1 MRKLLANS
9 RSGLNRLREILFK
22 GLFRARFRYDVFISY
37 NHQAKGYAVN
47 LKKQLADLDFAC
59 FIDQEESPPGLS
71 LDPTL
76 EKALSKSAVLVLLA
90 TERALT
96 RPYIALEFEK
106 FVATGRRI
114 IPINISD
121 ALTQNNEEA
130 LARTPWNIIKT
141 RKLIWIDEADE
152 AFAKEMPSPPI
163 ADGID
168 KLFKYTR
175 RNSRVRTEIIATAVL
190 VLLAAIGAGFVIKG
204 KAAEVSKQAGLAAV
218 AKKETE
224 KQQGI
229 ALEAGNEAKRQLEI
243 ARLAGEEAKRQGQLA
258 ETAKKEAGRQQEI
271 ARTATAEADKQ
282 LAIASA
288 AKAEAKRQ
296 QAIAEA
302 QLERSRHLLYD
313 SDMNLAQSAY
323 ETGDMGRVAQLLDA
337 HYRMPTPSNQTD
349 LRGFDWFYLWRLSN
363 NEQKRQEGYAGP
375 IAFSP
380 NGRTLAIEGGDHTV
394 KLRDTVTQEAKV
406 VPGLTGPLHAML
418 FSPDGRLLITDGED
432 QVIKVWD
439 LDANPPK
446 SIATLRGP
454 QPEPVTRAERRAAMT
469 KEPGIKDI
477 PAVFSGDGKTLAVW
491 SDDIVKLWDTA
502 VWQEQTPLK
511 LNLPSAINAVS
522 LSPDGKLVAIQHD
535 GLAEFWDLRGSVPKN
550 LEALKTEF
558 HTVASIVAFSPDSK
572 MLVTENTDNEVR
584 LWDLSTSTPRE
595 RALLE
600 KARWHLF
607 GAFSP
612 DGKRLILV
620 DYDGTAE
627 VWDTTTDKPGQA
639 KTLSVDLGKD
649 ANAYPAVTLS
659 PDGNMLAIDKG
670 NGTIKLLSLKMNDS
684 SQLAGELAT
693 LRIRGGGSVKFSPD
707 NNSLAA
713 LNQDGTMKVWDLGRG
728 KEIGLLKGHASSISD
743 FDFSPDGKTLL
754 AVSNDKT
761 LKTWDMT
768 ANLLSPVSYLVD
780 FYLLCEAISPNGK
793 SLAVGGS
800 EGVRLLETS
809 VVKDSMLL
817 KRTRADHVHAVAFSP
832 DGETLAIGGGSG
844 VKLWQ
849 ASKPAESPK
858 SLNGEE
864 GIVMAVTFS
873 SDGVLLA
880 AVYANGNVEI
890 WDRRN
895 LEAPKVMKVNPG
907 TYVAAFSLDHK
918 TLITA
923 ARDGNLRRWDIAGL
937 KELKTLATNI
947 RAVSLTPDGKT
958 ILALSAVGEVK
969 FWDTDKLAERQTI
982 DLNSSD
988 IGAVALSN
996 DGKVLATS
1004 GAGTVTLRDLS
1015 TGQVLASLNVP
1026 GDWHNF
1032 PVSSLA
1038 FSFDGKMLVAG
1049 TRAGLTF
1056 WYAATNEE
1064 VIGSQRIK
1072 G

>member
-1 MRKLLANS
+1 MPKPVQKV
-9 RSGLNRLREILFK
+9 RSMLNRLRDTLFK
-22 GLFRARFRYDVFISY
+22 GVFRARFRYDVFISY
-37 NHQAKGYAVN
+37 NHRAKGYAVN
-47 LKKQLADLDFAC
+47 LKKQLADLDFSC
-59 FIDQEESPPGLS
+59 FIDQEEAPPGSS

-96 RPYIALEFEK
+96 RPYIALEFQK
-106 FVATGRRI
+106 FVSTGRRI
-114 IPINISD
+114 IPINISG
-121 ALTQNNEEA
+121 ALTENDEDA
-130 LARTPWNIIKT
+130 LARTPWDIIKS

-152 AFAKEMPSPPI
+152 AFAKEIPSPPI

-175 RNSRVRTEIIATAVL
+175 RNSRVRTEIIGTAVL
-190 VLLAAIGAGFVIKG
+190 VLLLAVGAGFVIKG
-204 KAAEVSKQAGLAAV
+204 KAAEVSRQAGLADV
-218 AKKETE
+218 AKKDAE
-224 KQQGI
+224 KQLGI
-229 ALEAGNEAKRQLEI
+229 ATEAGKEAQKQLG
-243 ARLAGEEAKRQGQLA
+243 LAEVATSEAKRQGQIA
-258 ETAKKEAGRQQEI
+258 ETAKKEAEHQQEI

-282 LAIASA
+282 LAIANA
-288 AKAEAKRQ
+288 AKAEAERQ
-296 QAIAEA
+296 QAIANA
-302 QLERSRHLLYD
+302 QMVRSRHLLYD

-323 ETGDMGRVAQLLDA
+323 ETGDMDRVAQLLDA
-337 HYRMPTPSNQTD
+337 HFRVPANQAD

-375 IAFSP
+375 MAFSP
-380 NGRTLAIEGGDHTV
+380 NGRTLAFEGSDHTL
-394 KLRDTVTQEAKV
+394 KLQDTITHEDKV
-406 VPGLTGPLHAML
+406 VPGLTGPLHAVL
-418 FSPDGRLLITDGED
+418 FSPDAKFLITDGED

-446 SIATLRGP
+446 SIATLRES
-454 QPEPVTRAERRAAMT
+454 QPEPVTRAERRAAMRR
-469 KEPGIKDI
+469 EPGVKDI

-491 SDDIVKLWDTA
+491 SDDTVRLWDTA
-502 VWQEQTPLK
+502 VWREQTPPK
-511 LNLPSAINAVS
+511 LNLTAAINAVR
-522 LSPDGKLVAIQHD
+522 LSPDANIMVIGHGDRV
-535 GLAEFWDLRGSVPKN
+535 EFWDLRGGVPKE
-550 LEALKTEF
+550 LEALKKQGPN
-558 HTVASIVAFSPDSK
+558 VAAIIAFSPDSK
-572 MLVTENTDNEVR
+572 ALVTENEDHEVR
-584 LWDLSTSTPRE
+584 LWDLSTNIPRE

-627 VWDTTTDKPGQA
+627 LWDTTTDKPGQA

-670 NGTIKLLSLKMNDS
+670 NGTIKLLSLKLNDS

-693 LRIRGGGSVKFSPD
+693 LRIPGGGSVKFSPD

-713 LNQDGTMKVWDLGRG
+713 LNQNGTMKVWDLGRG

-761 LKTWDMT
+761 LKSWDMT

-780 FYLLCEAISPNGK
+780 FYLLCEAFSPNGK

-800 EGVRLLETS
+800 DGTRILETS
-809 VVKDSMLL
+809 GVKDSMLL
-817 KRTRADHVHAVAFSP
+817 KRTREDHVHAVAFSP
-832 DGETLAIGGGSG
+832 DGDTLAIGGGSG

-849 ASKPAESPK
+849 ASKPAEEPK
-858 SLNGEE
+858 SLNGKT
-864 GIVMAVTFS
+864 GIVIAVTFS
-873 SDGVLLA
+873 PDGVLLA
-880 AVYANGNVEI
+880 AVHANGEVEI
-890 WDRRN
+890 WDRSN
-895 LEAPKVMKVNPG
+895 LLQTPKIMEVPSV
-907 TYVAAFSLDHK
+907 TSTAAFSSDHK
-918 TLITA
+918 TLITSG
-923 ARDGNLRRWDIAGL
+923 RDGELRLWDIEGL
-937 KELKTLATNI
+937 KEPRTLAKNI
-947 RAVSLTPDGKT
+947 RALSLSPDGKT
-958 ILALSAVGEVK
+958 MLALSKAGEVK
-969 FWDTDKLAERQTI
+969 FWDTNRLVEQQTI

-996 DGKVLATS
+996 DGKVLATA
-1004 GAGTVTLRDLS
+1004 GAGTVTLRDVS

-1056 WYAATNEE
+1056 WYAATKEE
-1064 VIGSQRIK
+1064 VIGSPRIK
-1072 G
+1072 D